1 MRILRPNLLLCLTL
15 ASTLTGCASLS
26 NYVPPFI
33 KPYKFDIQQGNF
45 VTKEDTA
52 KLKIGMGKDEVR
64 FIMGTPLLN
73 DAFHAD
79 RWDYVFRLLKGD
91 GTVIDSRYT
100 LQFKDEKLA
109 MHGGEGLPNNQA
121 DASLIGKGDDRTRR
135 AIEPTGKQAPTSK
148 EKSAEVPEKS
158 STPSAV
164 LRKKSDTD
172 SIGGTDTAP
181 ELK

>member
-1 MRILRPNLLLCLTL
+1 M
-15 ASTLTGCASLS
+15 S

-45 VTKEDTA
+45 ITKEDTA

-64 FIMGTPLLN
+64 FILGTPLLN
-73 DAFHAD
+73 DAFHAE

-91 GTVIDSRYT
+91 GTVVDSRYT
-100 LQFKDEKLA
+100 LQFKDEKLT
-109 MHGGEGLPNNQA
+109 MHGGEGLPNTQA
-121 DASLIGKGDDRTRR
+121 DASLIGKRDDRARR
-135 AIEPTGKQAPTSK
+135 PIEPTGKQTPAIKDKPAESS
-148 EKSAEVPEKS
+148 EKT

-164 LRKKSDTD
+164 LRKKSDTE
-172 SIGGTDTAP
+172 SVGGTETAP

>member
-1 MRILRPNLLLCLTL
+1 M
-15 ASTLTGCASLS
+15 S

-73 DAFHAD
+73 DAFHAE
-79 RWDYVFRLLKGD
+79 RWDYVFRLIKGD
-91 GTVIDSRYT
+91 GTVVDSRYT
-100 LQFKDEKLA
+100 LQFKDDKLA
-109 MHGGEGLPNNQA
+109 MHGGEGLPNTQA
-121 DASLIGKGDDRTRR
+121 DASLIGKRDDRARR
-135 AIEPTGKQAPTSK
+135 PIEPVGKQAPVTK
-148 EKSAEVPEKS
+148 DKPAESSDKA

-164 LRKKSDTD
+164 LRKKSETE

>member
-1 MRILRPNLLLCLTL
+1 M
-15 ASTLTGCASLS
+15 S

-45 VTKEDTA
+45 VTKEETA
-52 KLKIGMGKDEVR
+52 KLKIGMSKDEVR

-73 DAFHAD
+73 DAFHAE

-91 GTVIDSRYT
+91 GTVVDSRYT
-100 LQFKDEKLA
+100 LQFKDDKLA
-109 MHGGEGLPNNQA
+109 MHGGEGLPNTQA
-121 DASLIGKGDDRTRR
+121 EASLIGKKDDRTRR
-135 AIEPTGKQAPTSK
+135 PIDPVGKQAPASK
-148 EKSAEVPEKS
+148 DKPVEGTEKT

-164 LRKKSDTD
+164 LRKKSETE
-172 SIGGTDTAP
+172 SVGGTDTAP